1 MAYATAK
8 VTSGTEE
15 DRKDLMDEQRVALI
29 EQTRQFW
36 QPRTSRL
43 LTQEDARQMVA
54 NVTGFFATLQEW
66 AATERMSTEV
76 KETVAA

>member
-1 MAYATAK
+1 
-8 VTSGTEE
+8 
-15 DRKDLMDEQRVALI
+15 MDEQRVALI